1 MNVTEEESVQRLC
14 EHAGGQGCAGQGY
27 QVRRQV
33 DKVCVVLVDE
43 LDHGCF
49 EQLIVELQVVSKRFQ
64 LDSLPTVRH
73 KVIDV
78 EVFLKIK
85 PEEKNYRNNITS
97 YI

>member
-1 MNVTEEESVQRLC
+1 MHSACASTLA
-14 EHAGGQGCAGQGY
+14 AGPRRQGY

-33 DKVCVVLVDE
+33 DKVRVVLVDE

-49 EQLIVELQVVSKRFQ
+49 EQLVVELQVVSKRFQ
-64 LDSLPTVRH
+64 LDALPTVRH

-97 YI
+97 YV